1 MRIKLFSLILG
12 SLWVG
17 HSIAADTHY
26 SIGFESQLSRHVVQ
40 PSFFPVINGGLN
52 GASDYSSYDL
62 SIRSSMEHP
71 SVLAITSKNFFYQLS
86 PSESSFKLSIGRKWT
101 NWSTGDEIWGLGILN
116 PLDAW
121 DRLRSRSQ
129 GLTGLFAHSEGD
141 WIAFDL
147 FASYLALPETMPNV
161 VIENDQFKFY
171 HPQSVSAG
179 PQTFDLLNQ
188 PTPLGY
194 KLLIPEL
201 NKILLRPSLITS
213 FSIHKESSPIQGR
226 LTAGYLPLNYFP
238 VALDASLSIP
248 INTIVVNLRPRLLN
262 HAVYSAEI
270 SCLPEENTEIGV
282 SATKDQ
288 IFTEK
293 SLPSDYTTASLG
305 STMYYTTWIRFRNF
319 RLSHLYSE
327 GGLGPDVGPYAS
339 QNQNVFS
346 SRILY
351 RNATQLS
358 WSWNEWMVRLLH
370 EYSVNANWIA
380 LDWNHDW
387 DNNWSTVIGGDL
399 IAAEKISAADRGA
412 EFLPDMRALDRF
424 RLGVKYVF

>member
-17 HSIAADTHY
+17 HSTAANLDY
-26 SIGFESQLSRHVVQ
+26 SIGFESQLSRSVVQ
-40 PSFFPVINGGLN
+40 PSFFPILN
-52 GASDYSSYDL
+52 AGILGSSERSNFDL
-62 SIRSSMEHP
+62 LIRSSIEHP
-71 SVLAITSKNFFYQLS
+71 SILAITSKCFFYQLT
-86 PSESSFKLSIGRKWT
+86 SSDSTFQFSIGRKWT
-101 NWSTGDEIWGLGILN
+101 QWSEGDEIWGLGIVN

-121 DRLRSRSQ
+121 DRLRYRSQ
-129 GLTGLFAHSEGD
+129 GLTGLFGHSEGD
-141 WIAFDL
+141 WITFDF
-147 FASYLALPETMPNV
+147 FASYLTLPETMPNV
-161 VIENDQFKFY
+161 VIENDQFKFH

-194 KLLIPEL
+194 KLLIPEIGS
-201 NKILLRPSLITS
+201 ILLRPSLLAS
-213 FSIHKESSPIQGR
+213 FSTRKEISSIRGR

-248 INTIVVNLRPRLLN
+248 INTIVVNLRPRLLH
-262 HAVYSAEI
+262 HAVYSAEVAYE
-270 SCLPEENTEIGV
+270 PAENAEIGFSV
-282 SATKDQ
+282 IKDQ

-305 STMYYTTWIRFRNF
+305 STMYYTPWIRIGSMRI
-319 RLSHLYSE
+319 SHLYSE
-327 GGLGPDVGPYAS
+327 GGLGADIGPYSS

-358 WSWNEWMVRLLH
+358 LTWGEWVFRLLH

-380 LDWNHDW
+380 MDWNHSW
-387 DNNWSTVIGGDL
+387 DENWSTVFGGDL
-399 IAAEKISAADRGA
+399 ISAEKLSATNRGA
-412 EFLPDMRALDRF
+412 EFLPDLRALDRI